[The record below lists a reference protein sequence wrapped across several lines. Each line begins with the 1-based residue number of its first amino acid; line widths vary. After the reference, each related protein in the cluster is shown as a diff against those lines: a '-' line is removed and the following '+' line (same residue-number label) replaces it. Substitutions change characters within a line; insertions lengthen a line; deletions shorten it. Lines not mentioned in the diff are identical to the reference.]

1 MNEYEIKTTVRCKCG
16 ELMTMETLDRP
27 DGSKWVCACG
37 ETITYSSYSQLNRK
51 LEEARL
57 ARDAARAEVERERKH
72 ARQVVNEA
80 IETCHDALVLEE
92 AARAEVEAWRR
103 RTERIGSLLPYTIL
117 IEDTPWPDIKKA
129 LVSGDVDALDKL
141 IGVKP

>member
-1 MNEYEIKTTVRCKCG
+1 MSNCKHTEVVYGPHMKKVDGKVYGAKGKWTCYECG
-16 ELMTMETLDRP
+16 MEFVPIAERD
-27 DGSKWVCACG
+27 
-37 ETITYSSYSQLNRK
+37 
-51 LEEARL
+51 EART
-57 ARDAARAEVERERKH
+57 ECERERKH

-80 IETCHDALVLEE
+80 IETCHDASVLEE
-92 AARAEVEAWRR
+92 NARLEVEAWRR
-103 RTERIGSLLPYTIL
+103 RAERIGSLLPYTIL